1 MVMKSLED
9 TKFMLIFQRRV
20 KWFHF
25 DTLKKW
31 TKDGEEAVW
40 QEAGAVKAIDNE

>member
-9 TKFMLIFQRRV
+9 TKLLLIFQKRV
-20 KWFHF
+20 MYFTSIF
-25 DTLKKW
+25 CKKW

-40 QEAGAVKAIDNE
+40 EETGAVKAIDNK